1 MLLILAVNLVVRD
14 IEVFL
19 ILSHAF
25 TFTTHPLHLPL
36 SIHLFLSIL
45 GVYLN
50 AGREHAVASTKAFT
64 TQVTVMTL
72 IALWFR

>member
-1 MLLILAVNLVVRD
+1 MSCEAESLFIRLLTSVLTPCLRSPSHPS
-14 IEVFL
+14 FC
-19 ILSHAF
+19 LSVCVSVC
-25 TFTTHPLHLPL
+25 LP
-36 SIHLFLSIL
+36 